1 MARLRTTTG
10 AAFTDDTVLNH
21 VVFKPYAEYSY
32 CIFVQILYEKFPSRL
47 IP

>member
-21 VVFKPYAEYSY
+21 VVFKPYA
-32 CIFVQILYEKFPSRL
+32 CIFVQILYEKFPSM
-47 IP
+47 